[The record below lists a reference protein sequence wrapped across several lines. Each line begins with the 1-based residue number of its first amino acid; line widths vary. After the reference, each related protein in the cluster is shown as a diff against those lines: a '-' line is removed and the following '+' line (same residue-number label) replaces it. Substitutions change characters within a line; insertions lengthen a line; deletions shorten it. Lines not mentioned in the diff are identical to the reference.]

1 MPQSPVS
8 RMKIPHFLLVPAILC
23 ATAALSGAAL
33 MLDFGPTPV
42 TDGPTEL
49 NSPYHAANP
58 SFTGSEWNGIVADST
73 ADLIDSS
80 GVTMTGVRAN
90 IGANTAPGTTVGLG
104 NTPSGLGLTGTAFS
118 GGIYAGT
125 SVGRD
130 GIFNGSGAGTARFV
144 GFQITGLAAGTYD
157 IYVASRNTNNN
168 ENYTQ
173 QVYAGAGVAGSNF
186 DVAGSAYAS
195 GIITYVNTSGFAT
208 TAWVAGQNYTVV
220 RVELTTGQALNV
232 GVTGGGSELRGFLNS
247 AQIIAVPE
255 PTAAALL
262 GCGAL
267 AFGLRRRR

>member
-8 RMKIPHFLLVPAILC
+8 RMKIPPFLLVPAILC

-33 MLDFGPTPV
+33 MLDFGPDQV
-42 TDGPTEL
+42 ADGATEL
-49 NSPYHAANP
+49 KSPYHTANP
-58 SFTGSEWNGIVADST
+58 TFTGSEWNRIVADST
-73 ADLIDSS
+73 TDLIDSS

-90 IGANTAPGTTVGLG
+90 IGASTDTTSTVSLTA
-104 NTPSGLGLTGTAFS
+104 TPSGLGLTGTAFS
-118 GGIYAGT
+118 GDIYAGT

-130 GIFNGSGAGTARFV
+130 GIFSGGNSGTARYTA
-144 GFQITGLAAGTYD
+144 FQITGLAAGTYD

-173 QVYAGAGVAGSNF
+173 QVYAGAGVAGTNF
-186 DVAGSAYAS
+186 DPVSAAYAS
-195 GIITYVNTSGFAT
+195 GVITYVNTPGFAT
-208 TAWVAGQNYTVV
+208 SAWVAGQNYAVV
-220 RVELTTGQALNV
+220 RVDLTAGQALNV
-232 GVTGGGSELRGFLNS
+232 GVKGGGAELRGFLNS
-247 AQIIAVPE
+247 AQIVAVPE